1 MTSIKRIASHC
12 LFANLQITIQPSR
25 LCAYE
30 RSNYSKAMSEAFF
43 WWFLLGRRQENNN
56 ITIVFFHKD
65 FTFIK
70 CNLQVDFAPLNAEI
84 RQRQWRKPFLVVS
97 TWEKAREYQHYN
109 FILSLRCI
117 KCIASPLVHPQILLN
132 FLLSVLRFSQ
142 HKETFIAIK
151 PSTPHLLPPCQLSGF
166 SFPNFFKRLGIHQE

>member
-30 RSNYSKAMSEAFF
+30 RSNYSEAMSEAFF
-43 WWFLLGRRQENNN
+43 WWFLLGRRQENVN
-56 ITIVFFHKD
+56 ITIVFFRKD

-84 RQRQWRKPFLVVS
+84 RQRQ
-97 TWEKAREYQHYN
+97 YG
-109 FILSLRCI
+109 SLFWW
-117 KCIASPLVHPQILLN
+117 
-132 FLLSVLRFSQ
+132 FLLGRKQENINITILFFHSDVLNVLLHRLFIPKSSSISYYPSLDSVN
-142 HKETFIAIK
+142 T
-151 PSTPHLLPPCQLSGF
+151 
-166 SFPNFFKRLGIHQE
+166 KRRSLQ